1 MERDIARG
9 DQYGFKQAGLDL
21 STTDRNLAG
30 AGNVA
35 NIMDRY
41 RNARRGDT
49 RDLMGIGDQ
58 QQAQNQRD
66 LDFAYQEFMR
76 EQGDPM
82 MRLGAVQGLLSGPYG
97 KTTTGTTE
105 SSLFKDDLA
114 DALGLV
120 AGTAGAIGSTETG
133 AKFLFG

>member
-1 MERDIARG
+1 
-9 DQYGFKQAGLDL
+9 
-21 STTDRNLAG
+21 
-30 AGNVA
+30 
-35 NIMDRY
+35 
-41 RNARRGDT
+41 
-49 RDLMGIGDQ
+49 
-58 QQAQNQRD
+58 
-66 LDFAYQEFMR
+66 
-76 EQGDPM
+76 
-82 MRLGAVQGLLSGPYG
+82 YG